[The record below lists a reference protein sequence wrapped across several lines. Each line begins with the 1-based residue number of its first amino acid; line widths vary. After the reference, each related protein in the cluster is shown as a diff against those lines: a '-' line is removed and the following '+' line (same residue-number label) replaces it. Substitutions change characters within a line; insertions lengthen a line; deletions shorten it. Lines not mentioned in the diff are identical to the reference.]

1 MLNSKYQNILY
12 CQLFRYFT
20 NNGTAF
26 ANLLFL
32 QTNSTNM
39 KKSALFILLFWMSW
53 IYTNAQIAFV
63 PKSEYVS
70 AAQQMNDYLLLLN
83 AKHVGVVANQ
93 TSIIG
98 STHLVDSLV
107 SHGINVVKIYT
118 PEHGFRGAADAGAKV
133 NNDKDE
139 KTGISIISL
148 YGKTKKPS
156 PEMLQGIDVMLFDLQ
171 DVGVRFY
178 TYISTLTY
186 VMEACAENNIPVI
199 VLDRPNPNGFYIDGP
214 VLKSENQ
221 SFVGM
226 HQVPVV
232 YGMTIGE
239 YGKMV
244 NGEGWLK
251 NGVRCN
257 LTVIPINNYNRNA
270 IYELPV
276 KPSPNLPNWE
286 AVYLYPTLCF
296 FEGSIVSVG
305 RGTDTPFQIFGHP
318 NMRGEY
324 SFTPQSKSGASKPLL
339 EGQRCRGENLV
350 DYAHGYA
357 YNENQL
363 QLDWI
368 IDAYNQLSDKEFF
381 TNYFRL
387 LSGDKQMQRDI
398 ENGLSADEIRASW
411 KNEID
416 NFKKIRSK
424 YLIY

>member
-1 MLNSKYQNILY
+1 
-12 CQLFRYFT
+12 
-20 NNGTAF
+20 
-26 ANLLFL
+26 
-32 QTNSTNM
+32 M
-39 KKSALFILLFWMSW
+39 KKLSLLILLVLLSW
-53 IYTNAQIAFV
+53 IPTNAQVAFI
-63 PKSEYVS
+63 PKAEYVS
-70 AAQQMNDYLLLLN
+70 AVQQMNDYLPLLT

-107 SHGINVVKIYT
+107 SRGINIVKIYT
-118 PEHGFRGAADAGAKV
+118 PEHGFRGVADAGAKV
-133 NNDKDE
+133 NSGKDE

-148 YGKTKKPS
+148 YGKTKKPT

-186 VMEACAENNIPVI
+186 VMEACAENNISVI

-251 NGVRCN
+251 NGVRCE
-257 LTVIPINNYNRNA
+257 LTVIPINNYNRDA

-368 IDAYNQLSDKEFF
+368 INAYNQLSDKEFF

>member
-12 CQLFRYFT
+12 CQIFRYFT
-20 NNGTAF
+20 NIGTAF

-39 KKSALFILLFWMSW
+39 KKSSLFILLFLMSW
-53 IYTNAQIAFV
+53 IPANAQIAFV

-70 AAQQMNDYLLLLN
+70 AAMQMDDYLSFLN
-83 AKHVGVVANQ
+83 GKHVGVVANQ

-98 STHLVDSLV
+98 TTHLVDSLIAR
-107 SHGINVVKIYT
+107 GIEIKKIFT

-133 NNDKDE
+133 NSGKDE
-139 KTGISIISL
+139 KTGITIASL
-148 YGKTKKPS
+148 YGKTKKPT
-156 PEMLQGIDVMLFDLQ
+156 PEMLQGIDIVLFDLQ

-257 LTVIPINNYNRNA
+257 LTVIPINNYNRDA

-357 YNENQL
+357 YNDNQL

-368 IDAYNQLSDKEFF
+368 INAYNQLSDKGFF

-387 LSGDKQMQRDI
+387 LSGDKQMQKDI
-398 ENGLSADEIRASW
+398 ENGLSADEIRAKW
-411 KNEID
+411 KHEID
-416 NFKKIRSK
+416 DFKEIRNK

>member
-1 MLNSKYQNILY
+1 MNKLS
-12 CQLFRYFT
+12 
-20 NNGTAF
+20 
-26 ANLLFL
+26 LL
-32 QTNSTNM
+32 
-39 KKSALFILLFWMSW
+39 ILLVLLSW
-53 IYTNAQIAFV
+53 IPTNAQVAFI
-63 PKSEYVS
+63 PKAEYVS
-70 AAQQMNDYLLLLN
+70 AAQQMNDYLPLLT

-107 SHGINVVKIYT
+107 SRGINIVKIYT

-133 NNDKDE
+133 NSGKDE
-139 KTGISIISL
+139 KTGISIVSL
-148 YGKTKKPS
+148 YGKTKKPT

-186 VMEACAENNIPVI
+186 VMEACAENNIQVI

-251 NGVRCN
+251 NGVRCE
-257 LTVIPINNYNRNA
+257 LTVIPINNYNRDA

>member
-1 MLNSKYQNILY
+1 
-12 CQLFRYFT
+12 
-20 NNGTAF
+20 
-26 ANLLFL
+26 
-32 QTNSTNM
+32 M
-39 KKSALFILLFWMSW
+39 KKLSLLILLVLLSW
-53 IYTNAQIAFV
+53 TTTNAQVAFI
-63 PKSEYVS
+63 PKTEYVS
-70 AAQQMNDYLLLLN
+70 AAQQMNDYLPLLT

-107 SHGINVVKIYT
+107 SRGINIVKIYT

-133 NNDKDE
+133 NSGKDE
-139 KTGISIISL
+139 KTGISIVSL
-148 YGKTKKPS
+148 YGKTKKPT

-186 VMEACAENNIPVI
+186 VIEACAENNIPVI

-214 VLKSENQ
+214 MLKSENQ

-251 NGVRCN
+251 NGVRCE

-368 IDAYNQLSDKEFF
+368 INAYNQLSDKEFF